1 MHYRSEAF
9 YEDVEDLLTPAPAP
23 APYGHAQTPR
33 GFWAGLFILA
43 QGAWEAEVQA
53 RAGARCGANLDA
65 GEALDG
71 PQQRAGNDEWPR
83 KSPRPEGLVPEGG
96 RSGVAPLVRG
106 ATPDGA
112 PRLASPPFRG
122 QRGPGLPPPTLLGPV
137 AEQWLRH

>member
-43 QGAWEAEVQA
+43 
-53 RAGARCGANLDA
+53 
-65 GEALDG
+65 
-71 PQQRAGNDEWPR
+71 
-83 KSPRPEGLVPEGG
+83 
-96 RSGVAPLVRG
+96 
-106 ATPDGA
+106 
-112 PRLASPPFRG
+112 
-122 QRGPGLPPPTLLGPV
+122 LLGPV